1 MSIQNSLNS
10 VVGAL
15 AGAALAGKHA
25 KDKKEKEDLKQQEQ
39 VETVDENA
47 EALKQANTMLK
58 KAGVEEDLG
67 KLQEEYKKDKEE
79 LGQWKQG
86 LVDVGNGTYM
96 KTNDDL
102 SEDIKMRNK
111 ALKVMRQKMKAKRM
125 QIDAYKNMLG
135 GKK

>member
-25 KDKKEKEDLKQQEQ
+25 HDKKEKENLKQQGQ

-47 EALKQANTMLK
+47 EALKQANIMLK

-102 SEDIKMRNK
+102 SDDINRH
-111 ALKVMRQKMKAKRM
+111 LCR
-125 QIDAYKNMLG
+125 
-135 GKK
+135 